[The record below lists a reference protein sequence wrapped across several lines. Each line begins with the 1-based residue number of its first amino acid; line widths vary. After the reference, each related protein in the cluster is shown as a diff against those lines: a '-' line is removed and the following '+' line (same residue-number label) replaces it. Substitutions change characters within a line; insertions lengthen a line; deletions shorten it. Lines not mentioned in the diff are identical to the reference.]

1 MRFIGLDAG
10 SVSVKYVVL
19 DEKGTKLNSK
29 YVRHK
34 GHPLKVAYEM
44 LKSVPPHPPLAKG
57 GITGG
62 VDSSPI
68 HPLPGGGEGGVDSSP
83 IHPFTHSPVF
93 SLSITGS
100 AGRLIASVLGI
111 EPVNE
116 LVAQAYAT
124 RKLSPHVRTII
135 ELGGEDSKLIM
146 LGENGVKEFSMNSVC
161 AAGTGSFLD
170 QQAERLRLTIEE
182 FSELSL
188 KSKKPPTIAG
198 RCSVFAKSDMIHLQ
212 QIATPMED
220 IVAGLCFAVAR
231 NFKGSVLR
239 GRKIERPI
247 SFQGGVAA
255 NKGMIRAFKEVFEL
269 DELFVPPDF
278 NLTGALGAVLKDLD
292 DNRINLFDIKR
303 LDDFIKSEKSLEAGY
318 APLILKDDGFLER
331 HLKDSEAFPPLAG
344 SPVAKRVKSYES
356 LPPQPPLGKGGITE
370 GVDASHVTHSRIPA
384 YLGIDIGSISTN
396 LAVTDEN
403 GSLLSKR
410 YLMTAGQPIE
420 AVKQGLKEIGE
431 EVGDRVEIMGV
442 GTTGSGRYMIADY
455 VGADIVKN
463 EITAQAT
470 AAAFIDKSVDTIFE
484 IGGQDSKYISL
495 RDGVIVDFEMN
506 KACAAG
512 TGSFLEEQAE
522 KLNISIKE
530 EFAALAFSSENP
542 CRLGERCTVFM
553 ENSLM
558 SNLQRGADKNNLLAG
573 LAYSIVQNYI
583 NRVVSGKPIGE
594 NIFFQGGVA
603 FNKSVVAA
611 FEKYLNKKI
620 TVPPNHDVTGAIGMA
635 LIARDYMKE
644 QQPEYRIQ
652 NTDTPP
658 VPPLLRGGL
667 EGVSPKRRTSFKGFE
682 LSKRPYS
689 VSSFECKGCPN
700 VCEINRI
707 KIEGE
712 EGYLFY
718 GGRCEKYDV
727 KKNKTSSE
735 ISGLFEFR
743 DEMLW
748 KEHEKR
754 SALSVQRNESLPPH
768 PPLGKGGITE
778 GVNASPIHPFTDS
791 PIHPFTHSPVK
802 TKIGIPYI
810 FYFHEYLPFWTTLLW
825 ELGFDVLASPKTN
838 RQIVSLGLESI
849 LSETCF
855 PTKAAFGHIKYLLN
869 EGADSVLI
877 PSFINLNSA
886 EEALENGFACPYTQT
901 IPYSARVA
909 FPDAD
914 IISPVVNMNRGRAF
928 MLKELSKAFK
938 PFGIKRPRIKK
949 ALPLAEEA
957 QDKFQRAIRDKGKEI
972 LGSIHQSSDS
982 PINPFTHSPVI
993 VIVGRAYNSFDSGM
1007 NLEIPKKLAGLNVAA
1022 VPMDFLPLNEQAIDS
1037 EWPNMYWTAG
1047 QRILKAAKVIRENP
1061 NLYPIYIGNFSCGP
1075 DSFILKYFKKE
1086 LQGKPFLHVEIDA
1099 HSADAGAITRC
1110 EAFLD
1115 SIQSVNRSI
1124 GESVNRSP
1132 IHPPT
1137 PSPIYPFT
1145 HSPLKKRTVYIP
1157 MMSDHA
1163 YALAASFERSGVP
1176 AEVLPESDKE
1186 TIAIGRKYVSGR
1198 ECYPC
1203 AVTTSD
1209 MLKKVFSPDFK
1220 PAESA
1225 FFMPSGS
1232 GPCRFGQY
1240 NVFHRMA
1247 LDDLGYYNVPI
1258 FSPNQDVEFYRDLGI
1273 VGKDFAL
1280 RTWQGIIAIELLT
1293 KCLHETRP
1301 YEKENGG
1308 ADFIYR
1314 DYLGKIYSSLKGT
1327 NGKVEV
1333 LLKGMRRDFQNLSRA
1348 APGQKDRKPM
1358 IGVIGEIFVRSSKFS
1373 NEALVRKIE
1382 ALGGEAWLAPV
1393 EEWIYYVNHTASQ
1406 KALLKKEWSD
1416 IMNTLL
1422 KTFFQKRIEHK
1433 YAGYFSGFLKTLK
1446 EPETK
1451 EIIKKAAPYL
1461 HSSFEG
1467 EAILSIGKAVDLI
1480 ERGASGIVNAMPFGC
1495 MPGTIVTAL
1504 MQGLNR
1510 KHGIPFIS
1518 IPYDGSE
1525 SPTTEIQLEAF
1536 MHQAREYKNRMQ
1548 DS

>member
-19 DEKGTKLNSK
+19 DEKSNKLDSR

-34 GHPLKVAYEM
+34 GHPLKVVLE
-44 LKSVPPHPPLAKG
+44 LLREVIAKQISLG
-57 GITGG
+57 SA
-62 VDSSPI
+62 DSP
-68 HPLPGGGEGGVDSSP
+68 
-83 IHPFTHSPVF
+83 F

-100 AGRLIASVLGI
+100 AGRIIASVLGI

-124 RKLSPHVRTII
+124 GKLSPHVRTII

-146 LGENGVKEFSMNSVC
+146 LGESAIGGGGVKEFSMNSVC

-182 FSELSL
+182 FSDLSL
-188 KSKKPPTIAG
+188 KSKKPPRIAG

-231 NFKGSVLR
+231 NFKGSIVR
-239 GRKIERPI
+239 CRKIEGPV

-255 NKGMIRAFKEVFEL
+255 NKGMIRAFKEIFEL
-269 DELFVPPDF
+269 DELFVPPAF
-278 NLTGALGAVLKDLD
+278 ALMGAMGTALKDID
-292 DNRINLFDIKR
+292 DNKVNLFDIRK
-303 LDDFIKSEKSLEAGY
+303 LEDFINSEKPSGTGHR
-318 APLILKDDGFLER
+318 PLVLKNDGFLER
-331 HLKDSEAFPPLAG
+331 HSSGIRGQGLGVGKKLTPVFSNPQSPIPNPSTKAF
-344 SPVAKRVKSYES
+344 
-356 LPPQPPLGKGGITE
+356 
-370 GVDASHVTHSRIPA
+370 
-384 YLGIDIGSISTN
+384 LGIDIGSISTN
-396 LAVTDEN
+396 LAVIDEN
-403 GSLLSKR
+403 CNLLSKR

-420 AVKQGLKEIGE
+420 AVKQGLREIGE
-431 EVGDRVEIMGV
+431 EVGDKVEIIGV

-522 KLNISIKE
+522 KLSISVKDD
-530 EFAALAFSSENP
+530 FAALAFSSESP
-542 CRLGERCTVFM
+542 CHLGERCTVFM

-558 SNLQRGADKNNLLAG
+558 SNLQRGSDKNNLLAG

-583 NRVVSGKPIGE
+583 NRVVAGKPIGK

-611 FEKYLNKKI
+611 FEKYLDREI

-635 LIARDYMKE
+635 LIARDYM
-644 QQPEYRIQ
+644 IQ
-652 NTDTPP
+652 DTRYKMQDNHASCI
-658 VPPLLRGGL
+658 VHRA
-667 EGVSPKRRTSFKGFE
+667 STNFKGFE

-712 EGYLFY
+712 DSHLFY

-727 KKNKTSSE
+727 RKKKTSSE
-735 ISGLFEFR
+735 IPDIFGFR

-748 KEHEKR
+748 REHEKR
-754 SALSVQRNESLPPH
+754 SAFSVQRSAKESTFTSAS
-768 PPLGKGGITE
+768 GG
-778 GVNASPIHPFTDS
+778 SPIHPSTHSPIHRFADS
-791 PIHPFTHSPVK
+791 PIRK
-802 TKIGIPYI
+802 KIGIPYI

-825 ELGFDVLASPKTN
+825 ELGFDVLVSPKTN
-838 RQIVSLGLESI
+838 RQIVNLGLESI

-855 PTKAAFGHIKYLLN
+855 PVKVAYGHIKHLLN
-869 EGADSVLI
+869 EGVDALFI
-877 PSFINLNSA
+877 PSFINLSA
-886 EEALENGFACPYTQT
+886 GNESLERGFACPYTQT
-901 IPYSARVA
+901 IPYSSRVA
-909 FPDAD
+909 FNDVN
-914 IISPVVNMNRGRAF
+914 IISPVVNLKRGGKF
-928 MLKELSKAFK
+928 MLGELSKAFK
-938 PFGIKRPRIKK
+938 PLGIKSSRIKN
-949 ALPLAEEA
+949 ALPIAEKA
-957 QDKFQRAIRDKGKEI
+957 QNEFQRAISKKGKEI
-972 LGSIHQSSDS
+972 LESFHLSYDS
-982 PINPFTHSPVI
+982 PIHSPLLLGEPASARGRVAQGDPLTHSPVV
-993 VIVGRAYNSFDSGM
+993 VIIGRAYNSFDGGM
-1007 NLEIPKKLAGLNVAA
+1007 NLEIPKKLADLNVTAI
-1022 VPMDFLPLNEQAIDS
+1022 PMDFLPLNEYSIDT
-1037 EWPNMYWTAG
+1037 EWPNMYWRAG
-1047 QRILKAAKVIRENP
+1047 QRILKAARVIRENP
-1061 NLYPIYIGNFSCGP
+1061 KLYPIYIGNFSCGP

-1086 LQGKPFLHVEIDA
+1086 LRGKPFLHVEIDE

-1115 SIQSVNRSI
+1115 GIQSVNRSI
-1124 GESVNRSP
+1124 SESVNHLP
-1132 IHPPT
+1132 LHPSA
-1137 PSPIYPFT
+1137 PSPIYPLAY
-1145 HSPLKKRTVYIP
+1145 SPLKKRTVYIP
-1157 MMSDHA
+1157 RMADHA
-1163 YALAASFERSGVP
+1163 FALAASFERSGVP
-1176 AEVLPESDKE
+1176 AEVLPESDRE
-1186 TIAIGRKYVSGR
+1186 TTEIGKKYVSGK

-1203 AVTTSD
+1203 AVTTGD
-1209 MLKKVFSPDFK
+1209 MLKRVLSSDFNPDQ
-1220 PAESA
+1220 SA

-1240 NVFHRMA
+1240 NVFHRMV
-1247 LDDLGYYNVPI
+1247 LDDLGYANVPI
-1258 FSPNQDVEFYRDLGI
+1258 FSPNQDEEFYKDLGI

-1280 RTWQGIIAIELLT
+1280 RSWRGIIAIELLI

-1301 YEKENGG
+1301 YEKENGS

-1314 DYLGKIYSSLKGT
+1314 EYLGKLYSSLRGT
-1327 NGKVEV
+1327 NGKVET
-1333 LLKGMRRDFQNLSRA
+1333 LLKSMRTDFQNLLPRNT
-1348 APGQKDRKPM
+1348 GQKDKKPM
-1358 IGVIGEIFVRSSKFS
+1358 IGIIGEIFVRSNKFS
-1373 NEALVRKIE
+1373 NENLARKIE
-1382 ALGGEAWLAPV
+1382 SLGGEAWLAPV
-1393 EEWIYYVNHTASQ
+1393 EEWIYYVNYTASQ

-1433 YAGYFSGFLKTLK
+1433 YAGYFSGFLKTLN

-1451 EIIKKAAPYL
+1451 EIIKKASPYL

-1504 MQGLNR
+1504 MQGLN
-1510 KHGIPFIS
+1510 KKYGVPFIS
-1518 IPYDGSE
+1518 IPYDGTE

-1536 MHQAREYKNRMQ
+1536 MHQAKEYKAHG
-1548 DS
+1548 